1 MQPHD
6 GGPIYA
12 ETRAAP
18 DNGPY
23 PVEPWNTWSNLIFV
37 AVIVYFIRH
46 TSLNIRRY
54 RLVVLS
60 LPILFVGW
68 CGGTL
73 FHATR
78 ADVVWLILDILPIV
92 TLSIAVGLS
101 FWRMVVHSW
110 GKAVACF
117 FGIAV
122 SGRFLATLLVAD
134 HALRISFWYI
144 SMALPIVLPLFVV
157 VQRKARSEK
166 ILFIGVLASFA
177 VAVIFRMWDRTGV
190 EPLLPMG
197 THFLWHLFGG
207 VAVFLLMLLQV
218 RIVEQASSLRE

>member
-1 MQPHD
+1 
-6 GGPIYA
+6 
-12 ETRAAP
+12 
-18 DNGPY
+18 
-23 PVEPWNTWSNLIFV
+23 
-37 AVIVYFIRH
+37 
-46 TSLNIRRY
+46 
-54 RLVVLS
+54 
-60 LPILFVGW
+60 
-68 CGGTL
+68 
-73 FHATR
+73 
-78 ADVVWLILDILPIV
+78 
-92 TLSIAVGLS
+92 
-101 FWRMVVHSW
+101 MVVHSW

-122 SGRFLATLLVAD
+122 SGRFLATFLVAD

>member
-1 MQPHD
+1 MQPRD

-18 DNGPY
+18 DNGSY

-37 AVIVYFIRH
+37 AVIVYFIRR
-46 TSLNIRRY
+46 TSLDVRRY

-78 ADVVWLILDILPIV
+78 RDVVWLILDILPIV
-92 TLSIAVGLS
+92 ALSIAVGLS
-101 FWRMVVHSW
+101 FWHMVVRSW
-110 GKAVACF
+110 GKAVVCF

-134 HALRISFWYI
+134 HALRISFWYMA
-144 SMALPIVLPLFVV
+144 MALPIVLPLFVV
-157 VQRKARSEK
+157 VRRKALPEK
-166 ILFIGVLASFA
+166 LLFAGVVAAFG
-177 VAVIFRMWDRTGV
+177 VAVMFRMWDRTGV

-207 VAVFLLMLLQV
+207 LAVFLLMLLQV
-218 RIVEQASSLRE
+218 RIVEQARTLRD